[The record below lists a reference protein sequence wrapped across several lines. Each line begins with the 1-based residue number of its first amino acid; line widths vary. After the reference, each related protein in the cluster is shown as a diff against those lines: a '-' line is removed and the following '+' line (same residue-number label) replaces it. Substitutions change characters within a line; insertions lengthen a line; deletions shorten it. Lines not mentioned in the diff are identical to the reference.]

1 MLRLRFL
8 LFFVLLYNIS
18 LSQGPYKLSWKK
30 DAPIAA
36 AGIAV
41 GASSLYFL
49 YQTTPVSIYEINGL
63 SSSDINRFDR
73 SAVNYYS
80 PQIST
85 VSDILV
91 ISSLAL
97 PAVLFADKAVRNDFF
112 TIAAMYAET
121 MLYAYSL
128 PSICKGTVLRYRPGL
143 YNPELS
149 IDTKLDFGKEAK
161 WSFFSG
167 HTTAAFASV
176 FFLAKVYSDY
186 HPKSKANKFIYGGA
200 LITAS
205 TIGFLRYRAGK
216 HFPTDIIA
224 GAAVGAI
231 IGYGIPALHKM
242 KNKKLTILP
251 VVSPVSAGLTMKF

>member
-1 MLRLRFL
+1 MFRFRFL

-18 LSQGPYKLSWKK
+18 FSQCPYKLSWKR
-30 DAPIAA
+30 DAPLAA
-36 AGIAV
+36 TALAI

-49 YQTTPVSIYEINGL
+49 NQTTPVSIYEISGL
-63 SSSDINRFDR
+63 SSSEINRFDR

-85 VSDILV
+85 ASDILV
-91 ISSLAL
+91 ISAVVF
-97 PAVLFADKAVRNDFF
+97 PAFLFTDKTIRTDFF

-143 YNPELS
+143 YNAELS
-149 IDTKLDFGKEAK
+149 MDAKLDFGKEAK

-167 HTTAAFASV
+167 HTTAAFASA

-200 LITAS
+200 IITAS

-216 HFPTDIIA
+216 HFPTDILA

-231 IGYGIPALHKM
+231 IGYGIPALHKI
-242 KNKKLTILP
+242 KNKKLSVIPFASLY
-251 VVSPVSAGLTMKF
+251 SAGLTMKF

>member
-1 MLRLRFL
+1 MFRLRFF
-8 LFFVLLYNIS
+8 LFFFLLYNIS
-18 LSQGPYKLSWKK
+18 LSQSPYKLSWKK
-30 DAPIAA
+30 DAPLAA
-36 AGIAV
+36 AGLAI

-73 SAVNYYS
+73 SAVTYYS

-91 ISSLAL
+91 ISMVAL
-97 PAVLFADKAVRNDFF
+97 PAVLFTDNAIRSDFF

-121 MLYAYSL
+121 MVYAYSL

-143 YNPELS
+143 YNAELS
-149 IDTKLDFGKEAK
+149 MDTKLEFGKEAK

-167 HTTAAFASV
+167 HTTAAFASA

-200 LITAS
+200 VITAS
-205 TIGFLRYRAGK
+205 AIGFLRYRAGK

-224 GAAVGAI
+224 GAAAGAI
-231 IGYGIPALHKM
+231 IGYGIPALHKI
-242 KNKKLTILP
+242 KNKK
-251 VVSPVSAGLTMKF
+251 VSIIPFASPYSAGLTMKF